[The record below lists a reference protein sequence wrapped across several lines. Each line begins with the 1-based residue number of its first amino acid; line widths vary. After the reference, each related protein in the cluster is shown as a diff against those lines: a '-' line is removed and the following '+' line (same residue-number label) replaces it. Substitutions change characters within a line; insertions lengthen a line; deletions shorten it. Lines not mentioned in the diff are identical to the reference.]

1 MIDKKVYLASPFFND
16 MERGGMQAT
25 LSALRTQYSE
35 VYAPFEHTIPNAWD
49 MSNKEWGK
57 AVFQA
62 DIEAIKQADIV
73 YVIDHGH
80 YSDAGTAWECGFA
93 YALGKEVIHC
103 IVDITAT
110 YSLMMANGCTTSS
123 TDFDVFMGEVK

>member
-1 MIDKKVYLASPFFND
+1 MINKKVYLASPFFND
-16 MERGGMQAT
+16 IEKGVMQAT
-25 LSALRTQYSE
+25 LSALRTQYAE

-93 YALGKEVIHC
+93 YGLGKEVMHIV
-103 IVDITAT
+103 VDITAT
-110 YSLMMANGCTTSS
+110 YSLMMANGCTTSFTNS
-123 TDFDVFMGEVK
+123 DAFMGEVK

>member
-1 MIDKKVYLASPFFND
+1 M
-16 MERGGMQAT
+16 
-25 LSALRTQYSE
+25 
-35 VYAPFEHTIPNAWD
+35 YAPFEHAIPNAWD
-49 MSNKEWGK
+49 MSNKAWGK
-57 AVFQA
+57 AVFKE

-93 YALGKEVIHC
+93 YGLGKEVIHC
-103 IVDITAT
+103 TVDITAT

>member
-1 MIDKKVYLASPFFND
+1 MINKKVYLASPFFND
-16 MERGGMQAT
+16 MERGVMQAT
-25 LSALRTQYSE
+25 LSALRTQYAE

-73 YVIDHGH
+73 YVIVVSVIIILKAIERLSPER
-80 YSDAGTAWECGFA
+80 YS
-93 YALGKEVIHC
+93 
-103 IVDITAT
+103 
-110 YSLMMANGCTTSS
+110 SL
-123 TDFDVFMGEVK
+123 VWPLL

>member
-16 MERGGMQAT
+16 KERGIMQAT
-25 LSALRTQYSE
+25 LAALRVQYKE

-49 MSNKEWGK
+49 MSNKAWGK
-57 AVFQA
+57 AVFTE
-62 DIEAIKQADIV
+62 DIEAIKQADVV

-93 YALGKEVIHC
+93 YGLGKEVIHC
-103 IVDITAT
+103 AVDMTAT
-110 YSLMMANGCTTSS
+110 YSLMMANGCSMSS
-123 TDFDVFMGEVK
+123 TDFNTFLGEVK